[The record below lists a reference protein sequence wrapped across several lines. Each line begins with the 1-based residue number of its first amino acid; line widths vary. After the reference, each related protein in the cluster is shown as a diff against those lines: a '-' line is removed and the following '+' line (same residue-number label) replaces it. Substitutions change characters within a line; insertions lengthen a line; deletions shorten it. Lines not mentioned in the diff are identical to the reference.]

1 MCDTISIFFFKFPPL
16 AIDPSISLWLMR
28 LPSTAASLALV
39 PLLMMMMTDA
49 SSASGLALDSDLFYV
64 TASNCDSVPTLTQQ
78 ELVHALFASAQS
90 FQGQAELST
99 EAAASNAGCRLHL
112 QVRGDL
118 AVDNAN
124 AFQVTS
130 SLHQMLMQLLQQPS
144 ALRGSSSN
152 STDLKDLALTRV
164 LVKTDAKDFTLTLD
178 EAEFMKPSS
187 QMITSGGC
195 AQLKAQDVLPQILPH
210 GVTGGE
216 LDSLAT
222 VGNNP
227 DRSDCSV
234 AVDLVAQVQPSH
246 ERNVFSLLQ
255 DLDNNLES
263 VYADQTLLHANI
275 KVQQHPSDATAALDT
290 TTPLNLPSKT
300 IVLGIL
306 FGISAL
312 TAMLLGIL
320 ATKSRHEKRCE
331 ERYNKASRAAQIS
344 RVSIRMGYEGLPRE
358 AMEDE
363 EEKEEL
369 L

>member
-1 MCDTISIFFFKFPPL
+1 
-16 AIDPSISLWLMR
+16 MR
-28 LPSTAASLALV
+28 LPTSLALV
-39 PLLMMMMTDA
+39 PLLLLADA
-49 SSASGLALDSDLFYV
+49 SAAHTLALDSDLFYA
-64 TASNCDSVPTLTQQ
+64 TASSCDAVPTLTQQ
-78 ELVHALFASAQS
+78 ELIHALFPSAQP

-99 EAAASNAGCRLHL
+99 EAAGNAGCRLHL
-112 QVRGDL
+112 QVRGDVSL
-118 AVDNAN
+118 SADAN
-124 AFQVTS
+124 AFQATS
-130 SLHQMLMQLLQQPS
+130 SLHQLLLQLVQQQS
-144 ALRGSSSN
+144 ALRGSSSS
-152 STDLKDLALTRV
+152 STNLKDLTLTRV
-164 LVKTDAKDFTLTLD
+164 LIKTSSKDFTITLD

-187 QMITSGGC
+187 QMVTSGGC
-195 AQLKAQDVLPQILPH
+195 AQLKSQDVLPQILPL
-210 GVTGGE
+210 GVSGGE
-216 LDSLAT
+216 LDSFST

-234 AVDLVAQVQPSH
+234 ALDLVAQVQPSH

-255 DLDNNLES
+255 DVDANLDS
-263 VYADQTLLHANI
+263 VYADQTLLHANV
-275 KVQQHPSDATAALDT
+275 KLQQHPSAATTTLET

-306 FGISAL
+306 FGVSAL

-320 ATKSRHEKRCE
+320 STKSRHEKRCQ

-344 RVSIRMGYEGLPRE
+344 RVSIRMGYEGLPRD